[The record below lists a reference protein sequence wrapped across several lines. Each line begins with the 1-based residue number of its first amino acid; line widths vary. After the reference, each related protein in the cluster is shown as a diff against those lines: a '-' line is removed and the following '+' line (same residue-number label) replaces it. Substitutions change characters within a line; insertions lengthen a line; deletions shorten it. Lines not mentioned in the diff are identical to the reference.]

1 MKKNPT
7 AAAIAGTVT
16 YREDPKAKAI
26 AEREIMGMK
35 EEEEETI
42 EVFKE
47 KGDVEEIERSKA
59 KEYGIA
65 WWRRKLRKIE
75 CQ

>member
-1 MKKNPT
+1 
-7 AAAIAGTVT
+7 
-16 YREDPKAKAI
+16 
-26 AEREIMGMK
+26 MGMK
-35 EEEEETI
+35 EEEEEETI
-42 EVFKE
+42 EVFKD
-47 KGDVEEIERSKA
+47 KGNVEEIERSKA